1 MVEQVFIF
9 ENEWKIWKIANL
21 PRCVEL
27 CQLPNFQSLS
37 SCSFTLINNRKD
49 GLTVFTELNTGGEQ

>member
-9 ENEWKIWKIANL
+9 ENEWKVWKIANL

-27 CQLPNFQSLS
+27 CQLPNFQLLS
-37 SCSFTLINNRKD
+37 SCSFTLIIIERM
-49 GLTVFTELNTGGEQ
+49 G